1 MATQAYDGERTAQ
14 DTEEIFRRL
23 TERPAE
29 LLRFAT
35 AGSVD
40 DGKSTLIGRL
50 LYDSKQVLA
59 DQLEHVEQTSR
70 QMGHDFL
77 DLSLLTDGL
86 RAEREQGIT
95 IDVAYRYFATA
106 QRRFI
111 IADTPGH
118 EQYTRNMVTG
128 ASTADLVIVLIDA
141 RKGVVAQS
149 RRHAFI
155 ASLLQI
161 PHLVVCVNKMD
172 MLAYD
177 EEVFD
182 SIVEEFERFAARLDI
197 QDVTFIP
204 ISALKGDN
212 VVERSPAMPWYQG
225 PPLLY
230 HLEHVHIASDR
241 NLIDV
246 RFPVQWVIRPRGAQG
261 VGLGADAG
269 ARSTVGVPLRADV
282 DARSTAGVPL
292 RADVD
297 ARSTAGVPLRA
308 DVDAQSTTGVPAR
321 ADYRAYAGQVAGGI
335 LREGDEVV
343 VLPGGRRTT
352 IAGIDTFD
360 GPLREAFPPMSV
372 ALRLADEV
380 DVGRGS
386 LIARPHN
393 QPAVASGFESLL
405 CWMSERPLDCGR
417 RYLVK
422 HTTNT
427 AAVGA
432 LEVRYRIEVDTLRR
446 DERAATLAL
455 NDLGRVRVE
464 LTSPLV
470 FDSYRRNRVTGSLIV
485 IDEATNETVAAGV
498 ILDTEAD
505 TAGRDER
512 AGGGGDPAG
521 GGGDPAG
528 GGGDPACGGGDPAGG
543 GGDPAGG
550 GGDPAGG
557 GGDPAGGGG
566 DPAGGG
572 GEGAGMGRDGA
583 ADGEAPA
590 KTERSPNVRWERE
603 TITRGERWAALGLTG
618 ATVWLT
624 GLPAAGKS
632 TIGRA
637 IEERLVRAGRP
648 AYLLDGDNLRHG
660 LNGDLGFDE
669 CARAENVRRTAHV
682 ARLLAECGAVALVSL
697 VSPYAADREL
707 AASLHA
713 AQELPFLEVFVN
725 TPLARC
731 EQRDPKG
738 LYARARSGELQGL
751 TGVGAPY
758 EAPTAPG
765 VVLGAP
771 DEAIESAVDR
781 VLEALAELGVIRPP
795 AEGG

>member
-1 MATQAYDGERTAQ
+1 MASLDTRAPDGGTAAPQ
-14 DTEEIFRRL
+14 DTEEVFRRL
-23 TERPAE
+23 TERPVE

-59 DQLEHVEQTSR
+59 DQLEHVELTSR

-128 ASTADLVIVLIDA
+128 ASTADLVIVLVDA

-155 ASLLQI
+155 ASLLAI

-172 MLAYD
+172 LLGYD

-182 SIVEEFERFAARLDI
+182 SIVDEFERFAARLDI

-212 VVERSPAMPWYQG
+212 VVERSQAMPWYQG

-246 RFPVQWVIRPRGAQG
+246 RFPVQWVIRPRSSEG
-261 VGLGADAG
+261 
-269 ARSTVGVPLRADV
+269 
-282 DARSTAGVPL
+282 
-292 RADVD
+292 
-297 ARSTAGVPLRA
+297 
-308 DVDAQSTTGVPAR
+308 

-343 VLPGGRRTT
+343 VLPGGQHTT
-352 IAGIDTFD
+352 VAGIDTFE
-360 GPLREAFPPMSV
+360 GPVREAFPPMSV
-372 ALRLADEV
+372 ALRLTDEV
-380 DVGRGS
+380 DAGRGS
-386 LIARPHN
+386 TIARTHN
-393 QPAVASGFESLL
+393 QPTVAHSFESLL
-405 CWMSERPLDCGR
+405 CWMSERPLDPRR

-422 HTTNT
+422 HTTRT
-427 AAVGA
+427 AAVSA
-432 LEVRYRIEVDTLRR
+432 MEVRYRIEVDTLHR
-446 DERAATLAL
+446 DETASALAL

-464 LTSPLV
+464 VATPLV

-485 IDEATNETVAAGV
+485 IDEASNETVAAGV
-498 ILDTEAD
+498 ILDTE
-505 TAGRDER
+505 TEAGDAAG
-512 AGGGGDPAG
+512 AGGLQD
-521 GGGDPAG
+521 
-528 GGGDPACGGGDPAGG
+528 
-543 GGDPAGG
+543 
-550 GGDPAGG
+550 
-557 GGDPAGGGG
+557 
-566 DPAGGG
+566 
-572 GEGAGMGRDGA
+572 
-583 ADGEAPA
+583 
-590 KTERSPNVRWERE
+590 KTERSPNVRWQRA
-603 TITRGERWAALGLTG
+603 TITREERWAALGLTG

-637 IEERLVRAGRP
+637 VEERLVREGRP

-669 CARAENVRRTAHV
+669 QARTENVRRTAHV
-682 ARLLAECGAVALVSL
+682 ARLLAESGTIALVSL
-697 VSPYAADREL
+697 VSPYAADRE
-707 AASLHA
+707 AAAALHA
-713 AQELPFLEVFVN
+713 EVGLQFVEVFVDA
-725 TPLARC
+725 PLELC
-731 EQRDPKG
+731 QQRDPKG
-738 LYARARSGELQGL
+738 LYARACAGELSGL

-758 EAPTAPG
+758 EAPVRPDL
-765 VVLGAP
+765 VLRSGS
-771 DEAIESAVDR
+771 ESVDAAVER
-781 VLEALAELGVIRPP
+781 VMNLLAARALHPP
-795 AEGG
+795 RSG